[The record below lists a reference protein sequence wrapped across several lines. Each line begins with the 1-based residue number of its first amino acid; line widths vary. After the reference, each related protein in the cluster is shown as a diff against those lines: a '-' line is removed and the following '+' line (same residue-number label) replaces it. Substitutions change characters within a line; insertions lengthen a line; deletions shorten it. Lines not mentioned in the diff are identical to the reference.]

1 MIEQLDQKRQE
12 LFGNYQKQ
20 LSEINKVEN
29 TLGMMKENL
38 VKLVGRIEQ
47 INELIDEAESS
58 KEASQE

>member
-1 MIEQLDQKRQE
+1 MIERLDQKRQE

-38 VKLVGRIEQ
+38 IKLVGRIEQ

-58 KEASQE
+58 KEASKE

>member
-58 KEASQE
+58 KETPKE

>member
-20 LSEINKVEN
+20 LSEINKGEN
-29 TLGMMKENL
+29 ILGMMKENL